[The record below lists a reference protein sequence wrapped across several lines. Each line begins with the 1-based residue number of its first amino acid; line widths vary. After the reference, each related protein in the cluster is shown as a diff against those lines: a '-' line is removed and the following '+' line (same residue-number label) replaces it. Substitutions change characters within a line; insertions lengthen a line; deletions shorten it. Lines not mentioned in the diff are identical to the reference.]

1 MKENYTF
8 HMNTMSFF
16 FKTEILCQKYISP
29 HFVIQLPCM
38 VLDLSFGV
46 FVCLIF

>member
-16 FKTEILCQKYISP
+16 FKDRNIMSEI
-29 HFVIQLPCM
+29 HFPPFCDTAALH
-38 VLDLSFGV
+38 GT
-46 FVCLIF
+46 